1 MSAFVPENSHE
12 SIQINDF
19 SNKKYLCQSHSHNDN
34 EYSPQVSWTPIEG
47 AKSYALILEDPDA
60 SPRPRNFIHWYIP
73 YISRDINQIDEI
85 NITRNHKVVDNINK
99 LELSNNQ
106 LILFN
111 NQLTNNNKVQIIMG
125 KNSLG
130 NIGYHGPCAPKDS
143 GVHRYIIK
151 LYGLKEKIP
160 LDDLSIKSSE
170 EFEIKFKKNII
181 KSYTKTYYYKYNGI
195 MFQKP
200 RFPH

>member
-1 MSAFVPENSHE
+1 MRVFSGENSHE
-12 SIQINDF
+12 SIQIHDF

-73 YISRDINQIDEI
+73 YISRDITQINEI
-85 NITRNHKVVDNINK
+85 NITRNQKIVDNISNNINK
-99 LELSNNQ
+99 LGLSNNK
-106 LILFN
+106 
-111 NQLTNNNKVQIIMG
+111 LTNNNKVQIIMG

-130 NIGYHGPCAPKDS
+130 NIGYHGPCAPENT

-160 LDDLSIKSSE
+160 LDDLSIKNSE
-170 EFEIKFKKNII
+170 EFETKFKKNII
-181 KSYTKTYYYKYNGI
+181 KSYTKIYYYEYNGI
-195 MFQKP
+195 MSNKIN
-200 RFPH
+200 